1 LIGEVPFVY
10 ASERITLMLDD
21 LRASVKWPE
30 VFEEERFVGDKKAF
44 DDLVARIRAEG
55 KDGGEVSP
63 RLLREAR
70 GFVKDLRAKVE
81 GRPLKDPAD
90 QKEALRFLTACSSLL
105 GLLEKPEIGPAL
117 IDLRKVQDTTVG
129 NLLGF
134 MHAYNLRFDAA
145 TTPQQKQAYQKL
157 FAILDQTRD
166 EVLAEARLDSTA
178 TARADAR
185 AATEFLQDVD
195 RGRSSG
201 GATSNPPQPR
211 RAQ

>member
-1 LIGEVPFVY
+1 
-10 ASERITLMLDD
+10 
-21 LRASVKWPE
+21 

-63 RLLREAR
+63 KLLRETR

-90 QKEALRFLTACSSLL
+90 QKEALRFLTACSSVL

-117 IDLRKVQDTTVG
+117 IELRKVQDTTVG

-134 MHAYNLRFDAA
+134 MHVYNLRFNAA

-166 EVLAEARLDSTA
+166 EVLAEARLGSTA

-185 AATEFLQDVD
+185 AGTEFLQDVD

-211 RAQ
+211 RPQ